1 MAFLDKL
8 GKATR
13 ATVEYS
19 ATHRVSQLRE
29 IERRAKSEGK
39 TLNDH
44 FYEEKAKALEM
55 QQKARDAQTRFG
67 ER

>member
-8 GKATR
+8 GKAVRT
-13 ATVEYS
+13 ATEHT
-19 ATHRVSQLRE
+19 ATQRVSQLRE